1 MAKRKVPSQAASGAE
16 TFNDF
21 LVGRQITDGT
31 SALTN
36 TVFALDKSIPQKD
49 SKSFR
54 QNPFS
59 DFLTLDTIKEEDAPT
74 TTGTSTKNK
83 KRSDTIKFKGNKKY
97 ADKSLFGSLKSR
109 ILVSITRIINKFPA
123 GVNVVANSPISS
135 TIYSAI
141 NSSYDSTVNKTT
153 FYVERSKIFNPFDIN
168 FVEPNSVIKPETD
181 NEVRNFYSSFTKY
194 VLSVNKTVYPILEYT
209 EPDTLN
215 QIKLVV
221 YGNPFSGSTT
231 YENDLLI
238 RPNDGIVEEFFDN
251 LDDLEQSLLNRETS
265 PIYTSSFLVPKDS
278 DDGNKTSLVNV
289 QYNWPLSSDGWNIQ
303 INGIDYES
311 YVRNLSDVSDEI
323 DDYKSNLMVRFLASP
338 QLFEFDTPDQ
348 RAESVFQLYG
358 QSFDSVKKYIDNIAH
373 MRNVSYDG
381 IENLPD
387 ILLKNLAENLGLSS
401 VNLFDQKSLDEILYT
416 RLDSNYNGVSTG
428 TNLVDAEFDF
438 YRRLLVNLSYIYKSK
453 GTRSSIDFFLK
464 FLGAPEPLIKI
475 DEYVYK
481 VTSIPSS
488 FNLEKD
494 IYDVIQGT
502 KVYSYADFDT
512 TGFTYNTISYTAST
526 TFTREGYPVDE
537 TTGLPRRALNNTDGI
552 FFGAGAGWYDNT
564 LSHRS
569 PLVLDTENSVLTGKT
584 KTIKTK
590 NKPYTYGEDYFD
602 VFRTLPGLD
611 TGYNLVPGVDNDKRH
626 HVQDD
631 SLLTL
636 NRKNIGVYI
645 SPANGVNYDI
655 YRKSRELELSFGSNT
670 LYPQTGK
677 TFAEFLDTFIHGLV
691 TNSNKIRYKK
701 NYIQLED
708 VFTDYLSQ
716 TGFTPYHQIDVT
728 EFINK
733 VSPYWPQL
741 VEQLLPS
748 TTQWTG
754 GNLIENN
761 VFGRPKYQ
769 YRFGCQPLQ
778 FVESLYPNFETVIE
792 EDLETMIGE
801 EPNFRS
807 LITISGVTYYPLI
820 EIDGVI
826 YGGPDYSGFT
836 NDMCVVVSGTSNT
849 TNSAQLFNPFP
860 ITGCTSVV
868 SSNDPINLA
877 LICDYKDYLEPDVVK
892 IKELW
897 LNALSSLISSMTITR
912 FSAGYEDYAP
922 FTGTTGQTYYIETV
936 PLVNYE
942 TFIDIDGVEKIRFS
956 SIKYSMND
964 CSVSDYFDYRFEAD
978 YNINKNSGIISVEV
992 TGTGEYICETPTGCS
1007 FVSDIYIEVIGEKT
1021 SVQNY
1026 SDRSFFMYANCVS
1039 GYNQNADYYIEKI
1052 PGNDCKFKLTGVTN
1066 NDVIDFNIID
1076 ASNKEVKFRIEG
1088 LQPQIANDPCPE
1100 SGKTHTEIFEIFGV
1114 QGSTTISAQ
1123 TGATYCDNY
1132 TGYTLVPKVEYKS
1145 NFDYGLKYD
1154 TKVLV
1159 VNSGLTIN
1167 SGTTKDDIISY
1178 ISGGTITEKNVYD
1191 LVVDEYVLSAEYL
1204 PCSSYDF
1211 QDILDATSSGFSFTY
1226 QYVKLKITDIDCL
1239 ASVKKSLI
1247 TGQTMNGNY
1256 EVFEVL
1262 PTTQLRVY
1270 TNRIVEDFG
1279 IPTNGIY
1286 FFDDRFPEELQ
1297 KKPVNFIEPC
1307 CGHPKELYNHGDYL
1321 INQYGYPIEVIDVD
1335 LNYCEPNLYFN
1346 INFSKDGVDLNN
1358 EFVVIFNGN
1367 SDEQLLLKHQYNKH
1381 PNINFDLGQYYI
1393 DPVNCPTEPT
1403 NTELEESPFG
1413 CP

>member
-36 TVFALDKSIPQKD
+36 TVFALDKSIPEKD

-54 QNPFS
+54 KNPFS
-59 DFLTLDTIKEEDAPT
+59 DFLTLETLKEEVAPT
-74 TTGTSTKNK
+74 TTTSSKGT
-83 KRSDTIKFKGNKKY
+83 KRSDTIKFRGDKKY

-109 ILVSITRIINKFPA
+109 ILVSIGRIINKFPA
-123 GVNVVANSPISS
+123 GINVVANSPIGNSLYSVITSS
-135 TIYSAI
+135 Y
-141 NSSYDSTVNKTT
+141 NSSLNKTT
-153 FYVERSKIFNPFDIN
+153 FFIERSKIFNPFDIN
-168 FVEPNSVIKPETD
+168 FIEPNSVIKPETD
-181 NEVRNFYSSFTKY
+181 NEIRNFYSSFTKY
-194 VLSVNKTVYPILEYT
+194 VVSLNKNVYPILEYT
-209 EPDTLN
+209 EPNNLN
-215 QIKLVV
+215 QIRLAV
-221 YGNPFSGSTT
+221 YGNPFSGNTT
-231 YENDLLI
+231 YSGDLLI

-251 LDDLEQSLLNRETS
+251 LDDLEESLLNRETN

-278 DDGNKTSLVNV
+278 DDGDKTSLVNV
-289 QYNWPLSSDGWNIQ
+289 QYSWPLSSDGWNIQ
-303 INGIDYES
+303 INGIDYET
-311 YVRNLSDVSDEI
+311 YIRNLGDVSDEV

-348 RAESVFQLYG
+348 RAQSVFQLYG

-401 VNLFDQKSLDEILYT
+401 VNLFDEKSLDDVLYT

-428 TNLVDAEFDF
+428 TNLVNAEFDF
-438 YRRLLVNLSYIYKSK
+438 YRRLLVNLAYIYKSK
-453 GTRSSIDFFLK
+453 GTRASIDFFLK

-481 VTSIPSS
+481 VTSMPSS
-488 FNLEKD
+488 FDLEKD

-502 KVYSYADFDT
+502 KTYSYANLNV
-512 TGFTYNTISYTAST
+512 TGYTYNVITYTGTT
-526 TFTREGYPVDE
+526 TFNRDGYPVDE
-537 TTGLPRRALNNTDGI
+537 ITGLPRRATNAIENI
-552 FFGAGAGWYDNT
+552 FFGAGSGWYDNT

-569 PLVLDTENSVLTGKT
+569 PLVIDNESSILTGRT

-611 TGYNLVPGVDNDKRH
+611 TGYNLVGGVDNAKGQQY
-626 HVQDD
+626 QDD
-631 SLLTL
+631 SILIL
-636 NRKNIGVYI
+636 NRKNIGIHI

-655 YRKSRELELSFGSNT
+655 YRKSSELELSFGSNT

-677 TFAEFLDTFIHGLV
+677 TYAEFIDSFIHSLV

-733 VSPYWPQL
+733 ISPYWPQL

-761 VFGRPKYQ
+761 VFGRSKYQ

-778 FVESLYPNFETVIE
+778 FVESLYPDFESVIE

-826 YGGPDYSGFT
+826 YGGPDYTGYT
-836 NDMCVVVSGTSNT
+836 TDMSVVVSGTTNT

-860 ITGCTSVV
+860 ITGCTSIV
-868 SSNDPINLA
+868 SSNDPVNLA
-877 LICDYKDYLEPDVVK
+877 LICDYKDYLEPDIVK
-892 IKELW
+892 IKQLW
-897 LNALSSLISSMTITR
+897 MNAISELISSITITR
-912 FSAGYEDYAP
+912 FSSGYENYAP
-922 FTGTTGQTYYIETV
+922 YTGATGQTAYTEV
-936 PLVNYE
+936 LPLINYE

-956 SIKYSMND
+956 SIKYGMND

-978 YNINKNSGIISVEV
+978 YNVNQNSGIISVEV
-992 TGTGEYICETPTGCS
+992 TGNGEYVCETPTGCS
-1007 FVSDIYIEVIGEKT
+1007 FVSDIYIEVIGDKT
-1021 SVQNY
+1021 SVQKY

-1052 PGNDCKFKLTGVTN
+1052 SGDDCKFKLTGVSV
-1066 NDVIDFNIID
+1066 NDIIDFNIID
-1076 ASNKEVKFRIEG
+1076 AANKEVKFRIEG
-1088 LQPQIANDPCPE
+1088 LQPQIGNDPCPE
-1100 SGKTHTEIFEIFGV
+1100 SGKSHTEIFEIFGI
-1114 QGSTTISAQ
+1114 QGATTISSQ

-1132 TGYTLVPKVEYKS
+1132 TGYTLIPKVEYMS

-1154 TKVLV
+1154 TDVLV
-1159 VNSGLTIN
+1159 ISNTGITIN
-1167 SGTTKDDIISY
+1167 SGTTKDDIE
-1178 ISGGTITEKNVYD
+1178 TFITNNDIEIKTVYD
-1191 LVVDEYVLSAEYL
+1191 LVVDDYVLSAEYL
-1204 PCSSYDF
+1204 PCSSYNF
-1211 QDILDATSSGFSFTY
+1211 QNILDGTTSGFSFTY
-1226 QYVKLKITDIDCL
+1226 KYVKLKVTDIDCL
-1239 ASVKKSLI
+1239 ASVKKSII
-1247 TGQTMNGNY
+1247 TGLTLNDDY

-1270 TNRIVEDFG
+1270 TNRIVENFG
-1279 IPTNGIY
+1279 VPTNSTY

-1297 KKPVNFIEPC
+1297 KKPTDFIEPC
-1307 CGHPKELYNHGDYL
+1307 CDHPKELYNHGDYL
-1321 INQYGYPIEVIDVD
+1321 INQFGFPIEVIDVD
-1335 LNYCEPNLYFN
+1335 LNYCEPNLYYN
-1346 INFSKDGVDLNN
+1346 INFSKDNVDLTS

-1367 SDEQLLLKHQYNKH
+1367 SNEQLLLKHQYNKH

-1403 NTELEESPFG
+1403 NSELEESPFG